1 MVRSGGTRVLF
12 QSLAD
17 GPVELVPIIATAFL
31 YIIDGPATR
40 SYIHPGTDLEVSAF
54 SLKPPTYT
62 YSMQDCTIR
71 DHGCIRKGF
80 FLLRENAKHRKSRG
94 CHTQNMEW
102 FVQHFAHMLISDLS
116 SLQG

>member
-40 SYIHPGTDLEVSAF
+40 SYVHPGTDLEVSVF
-54 SLKPPTYT
+54 SLESSTYT
-62 YSMQDCTIR
+62 DSIRDCTVR
-71 DHGCIRKGF
+71 DHGCIWKGF
-80 FLLRENAKHRKSRG
+80 FLRREDAKYRKSRG

-102 FVQHFAHMLISDLS
+102 FVQRFAHMLVSGLS